1 MDQRKIGRY
10 IALLRRQ
17 AGLTQEQLGEKLGV
31 TNKTVSRWENG
42 NYMPDIEMFGLI
54 AKEFNVSINDL
65 LAGERIPDEAFRQ
78 RADENIIAVA
88 TSSVFSIDERRT
100 YLKRKWRKQHIFLF
114 VIMGIIL
121 LAVLILPFII
131 KKPLLTALSPLIAVI
146 EYGYQNNKMM
156 TYVEN
161 HLYH

>member
-1 MDQRKIGRY
+1 
-10 IALLRRQ
+10 
-17 AGLTQEQLGEKLGV
+17 
-31 TNKTVSRWENG
+31 
-42 NYMPDIEMFGLI
+42 MPDIEMFGLI

-65 LAGERIPDEAFRQ
+65 LSGERIPDEDFRQ

-88 TSSVFSIDERRT
+88 TSSVFSIDDRRT
-100 YLKRKWRKQHIFLF
+100 YLKRKWRKEHIFLF

>member
-1 MDQRKIGRY
+1 MPAIFFCLWVGVRSIPSVKKPTEPYTEQEVNISVVTQPESTPMA
-10 IALLRRQ
+10 IC
-17 AGLTQEQLGEKLGV
+17 AGA
-31 TNKTVSRWENG
+31 
-42 NYMPDIEMFGLI
+42 I
-54 AKEFNVSINDL
+54 
-65 LAGERIPDEAFRQ
+65 LATA
-78 RADENIIAVA
+78 
-88 TSSVFSIDERRT
+88 
-100 YLKRKWRKQHIFLF
+100 F

-131 KKPLLTALSPLIAVI
+131 KKPLLTTLSPLIAVI